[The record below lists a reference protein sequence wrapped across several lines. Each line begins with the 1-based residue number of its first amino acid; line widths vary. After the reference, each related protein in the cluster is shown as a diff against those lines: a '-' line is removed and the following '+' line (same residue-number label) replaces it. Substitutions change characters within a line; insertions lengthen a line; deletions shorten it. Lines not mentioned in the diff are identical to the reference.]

1 MTAPEFKAW
10 MTARGLR
17 HADIVTRLQVAR
29 ATVDLW
35 RQSGTRYIT
44 DVAAVLKSDDMRL
57 ELADDLSPGV
67 LRGAG
72 PEDAGYTAVVMPMRI

>member
-1 MTAPEFKAW
+1 MRGRRPRRARLPGGGGEVTAPQFKAW

-44 DVAAVLKSDDMRL
+44 DVALFATFPA
-57 ELADDLSPGV
+57 E
-67 LRGAG
+67 
-72 PEDAGYTAVVMPMRI
+72 

>member
-44 DVAAVLKSDDMRL
+44 VVALFATWPA
-57 ELADDLSPGV
+57 E
-67 LRGAG
+67 
-72 PEDAGYTAVVMPMRI
+72 

>member
-10 MTARGLR
+10 MTTRGLK

-29 ATVDLW
+29 STVDLW

-44 DVAAVLKSDDMRL
+44 DVALFVTFPA
-57 ELADDLSPGV
+57 E
-67 LRGAG
+67 
-72 PEDAGYTAVVMPMRI
+72 

>member
-1 MTAPEFKAW
+1 MTAPQFKAW

-44 DVAAVLKSDDMRL
+44 DVALFATFPA
-57 ELADDLSPGV
+57 E
-67 LRGAG
+67 
-72 PEDAGYTAVVMPMRI
+72 